1 MTYTILQ
8 RREETYPAEIFISE
22 TESIMQDQTLVFTL
36 VEYDFNGTK
45 VTVEIPHFMP
55 PNEDYIIL
63 GIENW
68 GISHQKK
75 LGLIE

>member
-22 TESIMQDQTLVFTL
+22 TESIMQDQNIVFTL
-36 VEYDFNGTK
+36 VEYDFDGTK
-45 VTVEIPHFMP
+45 ITVDIPHFMP
-55 PNEDYIIL
+55 PDEDYIIL
-63 GIENW
+63 GIENC
-68 GISHQKK
+68 GITQQQK

>member
-1 MTYTILQ
+1 
-8 RREETYPAEIFISE
+8 
-22 TESIMQDQTLVFTL
+22 MQDQTLIFTL